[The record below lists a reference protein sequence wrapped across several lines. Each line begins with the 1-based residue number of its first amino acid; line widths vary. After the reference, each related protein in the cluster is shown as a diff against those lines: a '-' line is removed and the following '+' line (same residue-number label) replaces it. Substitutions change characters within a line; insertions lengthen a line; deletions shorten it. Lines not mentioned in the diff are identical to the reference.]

1 MNKKEWGQFF
11 TTNADNIFKGLE
23 RFVKNKNVT
32 DPFSGSGDLLM
43 WAKKNKAETVK
54 GYDVDPDQLK
64 LKKKLITFNDS
75 ILTPRDYEF
84 VVTNPPYLN
93 INKASKKTKDKYF
106 SGDHFE
112 DLYQTSLAS
121 IMNSEEGIVIVP
133 INFLSAE
140 NSAKIRKIFF
150 DRFRIVKM
158 NYFTKRAFLDTTY
171 NVIAF
176 YYKKNH
182 KPIDS
187 FNIKTTIFPE
197 NKKITIFLQRKYD
210 WTIGDDIIRNIKYQ
224 DNFLGIYRLT
234 EEHLVQNPGPI
245 KISTAYN
252 HINNK
257 EKATVSK
264 KLFDNIKS
272 NIIFLR
278 AIDSGSE
285 KGKIKLEDIRN
296 YKLDCLVSKE
306 SSRHMIHLIF
316 TQSVSI
322 ENQEKIIKIFNSM
335 INDLRSKYLSL
346 FMTNFRDNGR
356 KRISFD
362 FVYKMINYIY
372 QKDVN
377 PKYSVQS
384 KFNLQ
389 DNFIT
394 T

>member
-158 NYFTKRAFLDTTY
+158 NYFTKRVFLDTTY

-187 FNIKTTIFPE
+187 FNIKS
-197 NKKITIFLQRKYD
+197 
-210 WTIGDDIIRNIKYQ
+210 Q